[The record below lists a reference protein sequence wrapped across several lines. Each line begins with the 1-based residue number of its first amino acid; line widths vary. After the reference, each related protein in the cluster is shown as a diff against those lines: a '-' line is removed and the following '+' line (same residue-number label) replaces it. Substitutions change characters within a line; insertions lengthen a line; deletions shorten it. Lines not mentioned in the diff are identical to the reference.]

1 MRTITL
7 LIVHCSATPEG
18 RDHSA
23 ADIDRWHRQQGFR
36 NGIGYHYVIGRD
48 GSVQTGRPL
57 DMIGAHCA
65 NHNRHSI
72 GICYIGGIAT
82 DGKTPKDARTEAQKT
97 ALRQLLERLRKD
109 FPKALIVGHRD
120 LNPMKSCPCFDAA
133 REYRDLQP

>member
-7 LIVHCSATPEG
+7 LIVHCSATPED
-18 RDHSA
+18 RDHTA
-23 ADIDRWHRQQGFR
+23 ADIDRWHRQQGHR

-72 GICYIGGIAT
+72 GICYIGGLAT
-82 DGKTPKDARTEAQKT
+82 DGKTPKDTRTEAQKR
-97 ALRQLLERLRKD
+97 ALRELLTRLKKD
-109 FPKALIVGHRD
+109 YPKALIVGHCD
-120 LNPMKSCPCFDAA
+120 LNPMKSCPCFDAV